1 MTTVR
6 KIIVEMRESSSGP
19 RASAASAA
27 PALVATPGVQID
39 TEFAPVPVVDAV
51 QSRSGRSL
59 SLFDDDDDGEGMDSI
74 VSSTYIMRAS
84 VDPSADPEEVAERL
98 KKQNTQVV
106 EVFSDV
112 AIQPAAI
119 CPGDGP
125 AGSDADVEALLAVPA
140 LRRRRLDGSGV
151 MVAIVDTGIN
161 LEYLRSRGKNPRFN
175 KARSWVP
182 APGLVPGEL
191 PVDHGTMCA
200 YDACIAAPN
209 CTLLDIAL
217 LQSTAS
223 GGTIMEGFLSDG
235 VRAYRHLLDIML
247 APRRPGDNASLVVN
261 NSWGMFHPSWDF
273 PIGHPGNYSDNPN
286 HPFNRIVGALARAG
300 ADILFAAGNCGADC
314 PDGRCQGVVDRA
326 IYGANSHPAVL
337 SVAGVDVT
345 KLRVGYSTIG
355 PGRLSR
361 RKPDLCGYT
370 HFAGSGVYA
379 ADGGTSAATPVVA
392 GVVAALRTRFPYRKG
407 RPLTTPARVRHLLRK
422 TAEDVGLPGY
432 DFAHG
437 YGIVN
442 GRSIARLFK
451 LSPAAVAD
459 PRIAAE
465 TASTEGSD
473 AELSVEPRPLELE
486 ALLEHEHPKP
496 AAPQAPAASNG
507 SGAREQARGIQPRI
521 PA

>member
-1 MTTVR
+1 MTNVK
-6 KIIVEMRESSSGP
+6 KIIVEMRGNGAGG
-19 RASAASAA
+19 RAAAASAA
-27 PALVATPGVQID
+27 PALSPLPGMQIDAEFKPVALVDGVQSP
-39 TEFAPVPVVDAV
+39 A
-51 QSRSGRSL
+51 GRALSL
-59 SLFDDDDDGEGMDSI
+59 SDDDDGEELGSL
-74 VSSTYIMRAS
+74 VSSTYILRAS
-84 VDPSADPEEVAERL
+84 VDPGVDPEEIAERL
-98 KKQNTQVV
+98 KKQNAQVV
-106 EVFSDV
+106 EVYSDV
-112 AIQPAAI
+112 AVQPAAI

-125 AGSDADVEALLAVPA
+125 SGSDADVEALLAVSA

-161 LEYLRSRGKNPRFN
+161 LEYLRSRGKTPRFSA
-175 KARSWVP
+175 ARSWVP
-182 APGLVPGEL
+182 RPGLVPGEL

-235 VRAYRHLLDIML
+235 VRAYRHLLDLML
-247 APRRPGDNASLVVN
+247 ARRRPGDNASLVVN
-261 NSWGMFHPSWDF
+261 NSWGMFHPSWDY
-273 PIGHPGNYSDNPN
+273 PVGHPGNYSDNLN

-314 PDGRCQGVVDRA
+314 PDGRCEGVVDRA

-345 KLRVGYSTIG
+345 KERVGYSTIG
-355 PGRLSR
+355 PGRLSH

-370 HFAGSGVYA
+370 HFSGSGVYA

-407 RPLTTPARVRHLLRK
+407 LPLTTPARVRHLLRK

-442 GRSIARLFK
+442 GRAIARLFR
-451 LSPAAVAD
+451 LPATAAAERPIAAQTPAAEA
-459 PRIAAE
+459 
-465 TASTEGSD
+465 SD
-473 AELSVEPRPLELE
+473 AELSVEPRPLDLA
-486 ALLEHEHPKP
+486 ALLEHQHPKAP
-496 AAPQAPAASNG
+496 AAQAPAPTNG
-507 SGAREQARGIQPRI
+507 SSGREPARLVQPVTT
-521 PA
+521 A